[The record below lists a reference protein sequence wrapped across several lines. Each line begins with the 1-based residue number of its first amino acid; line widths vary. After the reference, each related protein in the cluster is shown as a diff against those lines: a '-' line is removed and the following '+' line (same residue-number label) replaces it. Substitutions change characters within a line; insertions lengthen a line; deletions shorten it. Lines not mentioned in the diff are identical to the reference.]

1 MPFGRRD
8 GGLIPHQLD
17 VKWIPTNQPTN
28 PIDREAVLKR
38 FHAKT
43 PRTPEED
50 DEHEPQSSPLVEA
63 DWRKIRRVVEQVVK
77 DGEQRKAQKIS
88 ESFHHLQV
96 TNELLREENNGLQN
110 ALKRKQKHKKKGKVP
125 DLQQREVYHGGAVL
139 WSPRKLKEAKY
150 REDVRLQEKEEEN
163 LEKQTISI

>member
-1 MPFGRRD
+1 MTEK
-8 GGLIPHQLD
+8 LIL
-17 VKWIPTNQPTN
+17 KSFEATGIF

-38 FHAKT
+38 FRSKT

-50 DEHEPQSSPLVEA
+50 DEQEPQSSPLVEA

-96 TNELLREENNGLQN
+96 TNKLLGENNGLRN
-110 ALKRKQKHKKKGKVP
+110 GLKLKQKHKKKGKAL
-125 DLQQREVYHGGAVL
+125 DLHQRE
-139 WSPRKLKEAKY
+139 E
-150 REDVRLQEKEEEN
+150 
-163 LEKQTISI
+163 